1 MVNSVFVDDKK
12 MRDILTYIS
21 GMKHAKK
28 IRMMFYVRTTV
39 CGLSTSAICRLKMSI
54 HPTGR

>member
-28 IRMMFYVRTTV
+28 IRMIFYARTTV
-39 CGLSTSAICRLKMSI
+39 CGLLISAICRLKMFTRLI
-54 HPTGR
+54 GK

>member
-28 IRMMFYVRTTV
+28 IRMMFLCSHNGMRDRK
-39 CGLSTSAICRLKMSI
+39 STRLNSS
-54 HPTGR
+54 HSH